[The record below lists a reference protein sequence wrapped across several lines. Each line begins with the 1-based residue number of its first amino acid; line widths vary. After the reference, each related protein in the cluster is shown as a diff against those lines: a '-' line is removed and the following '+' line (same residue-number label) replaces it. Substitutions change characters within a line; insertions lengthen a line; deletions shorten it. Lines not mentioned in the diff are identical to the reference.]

1 METRLLK
8 YFSVLAEE
16 LHFGKA
22 AKKLHISQPPLSRQI
37 KDLEE
42 ELGVRLFDRTKRHVQ
57 LTAYGKYLK
66 QESNKLFN
74 QMDVM
79 KNHLQ
84 LMKHGSIGQVKIG
97 YVGDFMHSIFVDILS
112 ELKKEYPNIS
122 TTLVESDT
130 ESQISALRTGMIDI
144 GFVRTP
150 LEAKDVILN
159 PIYEETFSLILSKSH
174 PLSTRKKLPLKELA
188 DEPYIGFS
196 PKCPPPLGNSVM
208 SICRRAGFSPKIIHR
223 VLQINSIV
231 KLVENNVGYSIIPIG
246 PKTEFKEKVK
256 FFELKNYPERAEI
269 SLAYN
274 PNLLDDITIKI
285 VEIILNHYQVSRP
298 SRARLQR
305 V

>member
-37 KDLEE
+37 KSLEE
-42 ELGVRLFDRTKRHVQ
+42 ELGVKLFNRTKRNVQ
-57 LTAYGKYLK
+57 LTPYGKYLK
-66 QESNKLFN
+66 DESYKLFN
-74 QMDVM
+74 QIDVM

-84 LMKHGSIGQVKIG
+84 LMKNGAVGQVKIG
-97 YVGDFMHSIFVDILS
+97 YVGDFIHSIFPDILS
-112 ELKKEYPNIS
+112 EIKQQYPKID
-122 TTLVESDT
+122 TTLLESDT
-130 ESQISALRTGMIDI
+130 ESQISAIRTGLIDI

-150 LEAKDVILN
+150 IEVKDIIIN

-174 PLSTRKKLPLKELA
+174 PLSSRKKIPLKELA

-196 PKCPPPLGNSVM
+196 PKCPPPLSKSVM
-208 SICRRAGFSPKIIHR
+208 SICNKAGFSPKVIHR
-223 VLQINSIV
+223 ALQINSIV

-246 PKTEFKEKVK
+246 PKAVFKENVK

-274 PNLLDDITIKI
+274 PKMLD
-285 VEIILNHYQVSRP
+285 EISKKVVDLVLSHDYR
-298 SRARLQR
+298 
-305 V
+305 